1 LKNVSKSSK
10 YESPLVLQ
18 NQKEY
23 KKKNQQTVELKRRKK
38 GKHSLNLEA

>member
-1 LKNVSKSSK
+1 MKELLNTNSNKAILKGLKNVSKSTK

-23 KKKNQQTVELKRRKK
+23 KKKNQITV
-38 GKHSLNLEA
+38 